1 MTGQRRGSRRYQE
14 RFAISTLKARFNYRM
29 SMTFCLVIF
38 PAVLFGCTAEVSHR
52 ETSQP
57 EGSREEGFVSIF
69 DGKTLEGWKRHDG
82 LPEDNI
88 GGRWQVIDGAIAGDQ
103 DPPGRGGFSSL
114 PESTVTTFCG
124 WSSIST
130 TL

>member
-1 MTGQRRGSRRYQE
+1 
-14 RFAISTLKARFNYRM
+14 
-29 SMTFCLVIF
+29 MTFCLVIF
-38 PAVLFGCTAEVSHR
+38 PAVSFGCTPEGSHR

-57 EGSREEGFVSIF
+57 EGSREQGFVSIF